1 MSSIKD
7 AYDQFKITNYLG
19 LYDQLSLQI
28 NEDEYDETN
37 RSIFVNTENKCFLI
51 IFCIVYL

>member
-7 AYDQFKITNYLG
+7 AYDQFEITNYLS

-28 NEDEYDETN
+28 NED
-37 RSIFVNTENKCFLI
+37 V
-51 IFCIVYL
+51 